1 MSACQSPAG
10 PVVDEPPDDDDPP
23 EDDVPPDEDE
33 PSEPRDDV
41 DPPDELEDPDDE
53 RSLDFGVSRFVG
65 ETSDD
70 PSVEPDGSFDERSPE
85 SVEPVAEPVAEP
97 SSPPAAALVLDA
109 FADDRSFFAQP
120 VPLKWI
126 DGAEKALRTGAAA
139 QTGHASGPPAD
150 RPWITSKRWPFGQR

>member
-1 MSACQSPAG
+1 M
-10 PVVDEPPDDDDPP
+10 
-23 EDDVPPDEDE
+23 
-33 PSEPRDDV
+33 
-41 DPPDELEDPDDE
+41 
-53 RSLDFGVSRFVG
+53 SRFVG
-65 ETSDD
+65 EASDE
-70 PSVEPDGSFDERSPE
+70 PSVEIDGSFDERSPE
-85 SVEPVAEPVAEP
+85 SVEPVVEPVAEPVADP

-150 RPWITSKRWPFGQR
+150 RPWITSKRWQFGQR